1 LFFPT
6 FELISCLILVSFS
19 PLAQDINIGPKNKPS
34 ILGTASLNL
43 ADYTSAAEEVIEII
57 LPLSVPVGEPE
68 SAPSLHVSLQCEQEV
83 LVNKFSFELL

>member
-1 LFFPT
+1 MFSDFCKL
-6 FELISCLILVSFS
+6 SLILVLFP
-19 PLAQDINIGPKNKPS
+19 PLVQDINIGPKNKPS